1 MDRLMNNHHIR
12 IILLFPILVLIGSCA
27 RIYNGSF
34 SQKDFSLSQ
43 PNKLGPQVS
52 KWEDGL
58 RTTGNKNE
66 FEWWYFDAKL
76 DNGALFVCYFYK
88 VHFLIDQYFIGMNYK
103 SADTGEIF
111 LMKYFDKEDV
121 SFLEDSCNVRMGD
134 NYFIG
139 NLKSYKISLS
149 PEDFDGFGININLTS
164 KLNPYRPQDG
174 IIRAENDY
182 FAWLASVPDG
192 NANVKLNIN
201 GKETEINGSGYHDHN
216 WGNTPLQKLF
226 DGWIW
231 FRGKTDK
238 HTVIA
243 AELFTSEQRG
253 GYDIPI
259 LYIANEDDG
268 VIVNRFG
275 ENGLFTKYSQK
286 IKNIYNKK
294 NEPYF
299 STIDMLTIG
308 GESIKITGEEIIDNS
323 ELFKRMGMPWPFRFV
338 LNQAK
343 IDPYYTRF
351 ESNLNYSN
359 KSQSE
364 EGFGVLEIMDLK

>member
-1 MDRLMNNHHIR
+1 MNNRHKR
-12 IILLFPILVLIGSCA
+12 IILFLPILVLIGSCA

-43 PNKLGPQVS
+43 PNKLGPRVS

-88 VHFLIDQYFIGMNYK
+88 VHFLTDQYFIGMNYK
-103 SADTGEIF
+103 SADNEEIF
-111 LMKYFDKEDV
+111 LMKYFDKENV

-139 NLKSYKISLS
+139 NLKNYKISLS
-149 PEDFDGFGININLTS
+149 PKDFDGFGININLTS
-164 KLNPYRPQDG
+164 SLNPYRPQDG

-192 NANVKLNIN
+192 EANVKLNIN
-201 GKETEINGSGYHDHN
+201 GEETEINGSGYHDHN

-243 AELFTSEQRG
+243 AELFTSDQRG

-259 LYIANEDDG
+259 LYIANEKDG

-286 IKNIYNKK
+286 IKSIYNKK

-299 STIDMLTIG
+299 STIDMLTTS

-351 ESNLNYSN
+351 ESNLNYSKN
-359 KSQSE
+359 TQSE

>member
-1 MDRLMNNHHIR
+1 MNNRHIR
-12 IILLFPILVLIGSCA
+12 IILLFPILVLFGSCA

-34 SQKDFSLSQ
+34 SQKDFSLGQ

-58 RTTGNKNE
+58 RTTGDKNE

-121 SFLEDSCNVRMGD
+121 SFLEDSCNVQMGD

-139 NLKSYKISLS
+139 NLKNYKISLS

-174 IIRAENDY
+174 IIRADNDY

-243 AELFTSEQRG
+243 AELFTSDQRG

-299 STIDMLTIG
+299 STIDMLTTG
-308 GESIKITGEEIIDNS
+308 GEIIKITGEEIIDNS

-351 ESNLNYSN
+351 ESNLNYSKN
-359 KSQSE
+359 TRSE

>member
-1 MDRLMNNHHIR
+1 MNNHHIR

-243 AELFTSEQRG
+243 AELFTSDQRG

>member
-1 MDRLMNNHHIR
+1 MNNRHIR

-58 RTTGNKNE
+58 RTTGDKNE

-121 SFLEDSCNVRMGD
+121 SFLEDSCNVQMGD

-139 NLKSYKISLS
+139 NLKNYKISLS

-174 IIRAENDY
+174 IIRADNDY

-192 NANVKLNIN
+192 KANVKLNIN

-243 AELFTSEQRG
+243 AELFTSDQRG

-259 LYIANEDDG
+259 LYIADEDDG

-299 STIDMLTIG
+299 STIDMLTTG
-308 GESIKITGEEIIDNS
+308 GEIIKITGEEIIDNS

-351 ESNLNYSN
+351 ESNLNYSKN
-359 KSQSE
+359 AQSE